1 MCTTFDRMG
10 ISIMSG
16 TMKHT
21 CLKETQRINKNP
33 PPSPFVKGGLF
44 PSIKRGFR
52 GVYSPLWQ
60 RGVRGDFKVNT
71 IFLQMVFIFLFSLI
85 PFTLNAQ
92 EYMIGEGDLLRI
104 TVYDNPDLATDARVS
119 GDGKITFP
127 LIGEVEVNGL
137 TAIDV
142 EKRIAKLLQDGYIK
156 RPQVAV
162 FIAEYKSKKV
172 TVLGE
177 FAKPGLVELRGSSTL
192 MEVISGA
199 GGITVNAGEML
210 YIQRKILKPESS
222 SKEDVTITV
231 ELTRLVEKGDVTAN
245 VAVFDG
251 DSIYLP
257 RAAFVYV
264 NGEVKTAGAYK
275 ITKGLTVLRAIT
287 LAGGFTPKAWQGRT
301 KIIRKTEKGEVE
313 IRTKM
318 DDLVMPDDIV
328 FVPESF
334 F

>member
-1 MCTTFDRMG
+1 MRITFDRIRL
-10 ISIMSG
+10 IS
-16 TMKHT
+16 
-21 CLKETQRINKNP
+21 LA
-33 PPSPFVKGGLF
+33 GLI
-44 PSIKRGFR
+44 S
-52 GVYSPLWQ
+52 L
-60 RGVRGDFKVNT
+60 
-71 IFLQMVFIFLFSLI
+71 IFLI
-85 PFTLNAQ
+85 PLALNAQ
-92 EYMIGEGDLLRI
+92 EYLIGEGDLLKI
-104 TVYDNPDLATDARVS
+104 TVYDNPDLTTDARVS
-119 GDGKITFP
+119 GDGKISFP

-137 TAIDV
+137 TAIGV
-142 EKRIAKLLQDGYIK
+142 EKKIAKLLQNDYIK
-156 RPQVAV
+156 KPQVSV
-162 FIAEYKSKKV
+162 FISEYKSKKV
-172 TVLGE
+172 TALGE
-177 FAKPGLVELRGSSTL
+177 FTKPGLVELRGNSTL
-192 MEVISGA
+192 MEVISNA
-199 GGITVNAGEML
+199 GGVTANAGDML
-210 YIQRKILKPESS
+210 YIQRKILKPGSS

-231 ELTRLVEKGDVTAN
+231 DLTRLLEKGDVTAN

-251 DSIYLP
+251 DSIYVP

-313 IRTKM
+313 IKAKM